1 MYKIFLLL
9 FFFFS
14 SIFLFSQIK
23 VAGTVYDI
31 TKKTPLEV
39 VSVLSTSGKGVV
51 TDSLG
56 RYQFLVNE
64 NDSIFFS
71 YLNKETMKFPV
82 KNISNLDA
90 FEISLHIKIN
100 EFPMVTVRQRNYR
113 LDSLQ
118 NRLDYAKIFNFKKP
132 GIGLTSNPSPGGV
145 GVGIDLESLINMF
158 RFKRNRSILK
168 VQERLLQEEQDKYVS
183 HRFNKYFVR
192 RLTQLQ
198 AEELISF
205 MRIYRPSYEFTL
217 QCNDLELGLYIQ
229 KCFGAY
235 KKNKK

>member
-1 MYKIFLLL
+1 MYKPLFLLFLL
-9 FFFFS
+9 FCPS
-14 SIFLFSQIK
+14 FLFAQIK

-31 TKKTPLEV
+31 SKKTPLEV
-39 VSVLSTSGKGVV
+39 VSVLSTSGTGAV

-56 RYQFLVNE
+56 RYQILVNE
-64 NDSIFFS
+64 NDSIYFS

-82 KNISNLDA
+82 RNISNFDA

-132 GIGLTSNPSPGGV
+132 GFGLTSNPTPGGV

-168 VQERLLQEEQDKYVS
+168 VQQRLLQEEQDKYVN

-198 AEELISF
+198 AEDLNDF

-217 QCNDLELGLYIQ
+217 QCNDLELGVYIQ
-229 KCFGAY
+229 KCFVVY
-235 KKNKK
+235 TRNKY

>member
-1 MYKIFLLL
+1 MYRLSLIL
-9 FFFFS
+9 FFLFFS
-14 SIFLFSQIK
+14 TFLFSQVK
-23 VAGTVYDI
+23 VTGVVYDI

-39 VSVLSTSGKGVV
+39 VSVISTSGAGTV

-56 RYQFLVNE
+56 RYTITVVE
-64 NDSIFFS
+64 SDSLFFS

-82 KNISNLDA
+82 RNISNLDA

-118 NRLDYAKIFNFKKP
+118 NRIEYAKIFNFKKP
-132 GIGLTSNPSPGGV
+132 GIGLTSNPTPGGV

-168 VQERLLQEEQDKYVS
+168 VQERLLQEEQDKYVN
-183 HRFNKYFVR
+183 HRFNKYIVR

-198 AEELISF
+198 GDDLNNF
-205 MRIYRPSYEFTL
+205 MRIYKPSYEFTL
-217 QCNDLELGLYIQ
+217 QCNDLELGVYIQ
-229 KCFGAY
+229 RCFEVY
-235 KKNKK
+235 NKSK